1 MKRSTKILWIDD
13 NCAFIRLIFENMKD
27 NGDEDIIENI
37 LFAENAQDA
46 VKLYVEHYP
55 CLVLMDVL
63 MPGTNGIECARM
75 IRDIDPGAQI
85 SLVSNYSGDEK
96 AIEAIKSHLVNS
108 RIDKGVGAG
117 ALAGMVAFI
126 IKFLSRVV

>member
-1 MKRSTKILWIDD
+1 
-13 NCAFIRLIFENMKD
+13 MKD

-46 VKLYVEHYP
+46 VKMYIEHYP
-55 CLVLMDVL
+55 CLVLMDIL
-63 MPGTNGIECARM
+63 MPGTDGIECARM

-85 SLVSNYSGDEK
+85 SLISNYASDEK
-96 AIEAIKSHLVNS
+96 AMDAIKSHLVDS

-126 IKFLSRVV
+126 VKFLSRMV